1 MKKVSTKSS
10 VTTPPRKQKPAL
22 DPDER
27 ENQMIAYAVNLAEQQ
42 LRDGTASSQV
52 ITHYLKMGSSK
63 SRTEKEILE
72 LQKELIAAKTASLQ
86 SSAHIEEMYKEAME
100 AFKIYGGHGGAE

>member
-1 MKKVSTKSS
+1 MGKGNTKNSNGML
-10 VTTPPRKQKPAL
+10 PRKQKPAL

-52 ITHYLKMGSSK
+52 ITHYLKLGSSK

-100 AFKIYGGHGGAE
+100 AFKIYGGNKDAK